1 MSLFVVLIAT
11 RLFAVLAK
19 EEGFFFLLPLSSSDV
34 SHVDLQRT
42 EPGCHR
48 PRVIPSLNVIRGGRH
63 FDTPVRRVGDAGKQN
78 GASSE
83 EKREKCSRGVGKKMQ
98 ERETA
103 SRRRISIFLCVA
115 RVLVNAGVSGLRAT
129 CRERTGPQKRNK
141 QTAGGITGS
150 PTSQHTHETIRAAKP
165 PFLRAEPFTFF
176 PSLFLF
182 RFKHTVTIRITRLES
197 KAKHTTV
204 LAPK

>member
-1 MSLFVVLIAT
+1 M
-11 RLFAVLAK
+11 
-19 EEGFFFLLPLSSSDV
+19 
-34 SHVDLQRT
+34 
-42 EPGCHR
+42 
-48 PRVIPSLNVIRGGRH
+48 IPSLNVIRGGRH

-98 ERETA
+98 ERET
-103 SRRRISIFLCVA
+103 
-115 RVLVNAGVSGLRAT
+115 GVSSSYFYFFVRGASSRKRGCLRFKGDLP
-129 CRERTGPQKRNK
+129 RTNRTTKKK
-141 QTAGGITGS
+141 QTDGGGIAGS
-150 PTSQHTHETIRAAKP
+150 QTSQHTHETIRAAKP

-182 RFKHTVTIRITRLES
+182 RFRHTVTIRITRLES